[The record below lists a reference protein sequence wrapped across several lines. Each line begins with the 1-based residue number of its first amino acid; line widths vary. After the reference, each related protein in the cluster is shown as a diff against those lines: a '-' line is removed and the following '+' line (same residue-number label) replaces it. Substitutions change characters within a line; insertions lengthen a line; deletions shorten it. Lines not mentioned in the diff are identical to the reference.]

1 MNTHAPEDVMRS
13 PSADEVELSRS
24 EVTRLLSDWNNGDAA
39 ALDRLVPLVYE
50 ELKRMARQHLRRERI
65 RHTVQ
70 TGTLVHEVC
79 LRLIE
84 SNYVGCQSRKEF
96 FGIAA
101 RLMRR
106 VLVDFARKRGAAKR
120 GWSPVKVSLEDAMAL
135 TPEVDPKLDSDFIA
149 IHEALDDLARY
160 DEELVKVVELLYFA
174 GYTAEETAKI
184 LGVSTDTVKRRWKK
198 AKIYLLKILTDADGG
213 GDGSATMEKD

>member
-1 MNTHAPEDVMRS
+1 MNTHTPEDVKRS
-13 PSADEVELSRS
+13 LSGDEAELSRG
-24 EVTRLLSDWNNGDAA
+24 EVTRWLSDWNNGDAA

-50 ELKRMARQHLRRERI
+50 ELKWMARQHLRRERI

-84 SNYVGCQSRKEF
+84 SNHVGCQSRKEF
-96 FGIAA
+96 LGIAA

-120 GWSPVKVSLEDAMAL
+120 GWSSVKVSLEDAIAL
-135 TPEVDPKLDSDFIA
+135 TPEIDPKLDPDLIA
-149 IHEALDDLARY
+149 IHEALDHLAQR
-160 DEELVKVVELLYFA
+160 DKELVQVVELLYFA
-174 GYTAEETAKI
+174 GYTTEETAKI
-184 LGVSTDTVKRRWKK
+184 LGVSTDTVKRRCKK
-198 AKIYLLKILTDADGG
+198 AKIYLLKILTDAEGG